1 MIAHETRSRLLFETL
16 ATKSDQ
22 DIRTGRCV
30 SYASPMVVRIEGWT
44 CYMSKGGLLCE
55 TVTCTLRGG
64 PTCML
69 LLDAIHG
76 IFGPILKLS
85 RLITLHL
92 YNDSVPSLES
102 RCRVGYRF
110 FFSLSFSTYSFPTPG
125 NLVWNGSESFQNDE
139 ICKKVTS
146 KQRLNIY
153 WNSNSWAKYIYI
165 YIYI

>member
-85 RLITLHL
+85 RSITLHL
-92 YNDSVPSLES
+92 YNDSVPGLES

-110 FFSLSFSTYSFPTPG
+110 FFSFSLFRPTPFLR
-125 NLVWNGSESFQNDE
+125 LVIWYGMVLNHF
-139 ICKKVTS
+139 KMMKYV
-146 KQRLNIY
+146 KRLPVN
-153 WNSNSWAKYIYI
+153 KG
-165 YIYI
+165 